1 MVKFIILPLIFTFTG
16 ADKAKI
22 DELSEDVLW
31 MSTAIYFEAR
41 SESTSGQLAVASVIR
56 NRVESKRFPDSVTE
70 VVTQGR
76 KGKNGKPLLYK
87 CAFSFYCDG
96 KPEVIRDRKAWDK
109 AVEISNHVL
118 RGTIDYADGAD
129 HFELKNRKP
138 YWLSSMRKV
147 ATIDNHNFY
156 IAVR

>member
-56 NRVESKRFPDSVTE
+56 NRVESKKFPDSVTE

-87 CAFSFYCDG
+87 CFL
-96 KPEVIRDRKAWDK
+96 VIK
-109 AVEISNHVL
+109 I
-118 RGTIDYADGAD
+118 
-129 HFELKNRKP
+129 FESKNFFLIK
-138 YWLSSMRKV
+138 
-147 ATIDNHNFY
+147 
-156 IAVR
+156 